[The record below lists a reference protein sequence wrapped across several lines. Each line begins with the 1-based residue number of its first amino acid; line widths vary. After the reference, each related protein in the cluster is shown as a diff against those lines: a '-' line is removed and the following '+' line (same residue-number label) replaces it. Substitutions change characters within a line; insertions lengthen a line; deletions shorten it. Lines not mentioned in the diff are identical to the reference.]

1 MRHGI
6 SAHIPVRFYGCS
18 LVWLYVVI
26 REFAVLVVCHFLGG
40 SLIWWFL
47 SEPVRHR
54 LYGGNAPNRHKSLL
68 FPVDS
73 GGGGTPNQATEPDHR
88 STGIVPLLLEVCAAR
103 LRSDVSARRSR
114 SICRRRLLDLFA
126 RGLESTSVR
135 RFADG
140 RRGMPQTRRASLRMC
155 NLTKNEVKISQGKSQ
170 VLLVAFIYS
179 AWKGMFNAAFKSSN
193 FT

>member
-73 GGGGTPNQATEPDHR
+73 GGGRHLIRQLNRITGALGLFR
-88 STGIVPLLLEVCAAR
+88 SCWKSALLGCDQTSVLAAVVASAGDVCWTCSLADWNPLQFE
-103 LRSDVSARRSR
+103 DSR
-114 SICRRRLLDLFA
+114 TVGVECRRLD
-126 RGLESTSVR
+126 VR
-135 RFADG
+135 RCG
-140 RRGMPQTRRASLRMC
+140 C
-155 NLTKNEVKISQGKSQ
+155 VI
-170 VLLVAFIYS
+170 
-179 AWKGMFNAAFKSSN
+179 
-193 FT
+193 

>member
-73 GGGGTPNQATEPDHR
+73 GGGATPNQATEPDHR

-114 SICRRRLLDLFA
+114 STAGDVCWTCSLADWNPLQFEDSRTVGVECRRLD
-126 RGLESTSVR
+126 VR
-135 RFADG
+135 RCG
-140 RRGMPQTRRASLRMC
+140 C
-155 NLTKNEVKISQGKSQ
+155 VI
-170 VLLVAFIYS
+170 
-179 AWKGMFNAAFKSSN
+179 
-193 FT
+193 